1 MSLQQVED
9 RMRNAKNSLVNLS
22 ADDDRTVEI
31 VGDTFGALQGAM
43 NWADELAREFA
54 DTENIN

>member
-1 MSLQQVED
+1 
-9 RMRNAKNSLVNLS
+9 MRNAKNSLVNLS